1 MAELVW
7 DQTGQRLY
15 ETGVDKGVLYI
26 PVGGVYENGYAW
38 NGLTAVTESPTGA
51 EASAMYAD
59 NMKYLNLLSVEELE
73 GTIEAYTYPN
83 EFAQCDG
90 TATPEIGVSIAQ
102 QTRKTF
108 GLSYRTKLGNDV
120 LADDYGYKLHLIY
133 GALATPSEKAYAT
146 INDSPEAITFSWSF
160 TTSPVPVTGL
170 KPTALLTVDSTKVG
184 AGALATLEEFLY
196 GTAGTNPSLPLPDAV
211 IALFSGTLTLAT
223 PVEPAFNAVTN
234 TVTIPTTTGVT
245 YRIDGVAK
253 LAGAVVITENTIVT
267 ATANTGYYFPAVID
281 TDWYYPYTP

>member
-26 PVGGVYENGYAW
+26 PVGGVYESGYAW

-59 NMKYLNLLSVEELE
+59 NMKYLNLLSVEEME
-73 GTIEAYTYPN
+73 GTIEAYTYPA

-90 TATPEIGVSIAQ
+90 TATPEVGVSVAQ
-102 QTRKTF
+102 QTRRTF

-133 GALATPSEKAYAT
+133 GALATPSEKAFAT

-160 TTSPVPVTGL
+160 TTSPVSVTGL
-170 KPTALLTVDSTKVG
+170 KPTALLTIDSTLVD
-184 AGALATLEEFLY
+184 AGALATLEDFLY
-196 GTAGTNPSLPLPDAV
+196 GTAGTDPSLPLPDAV
-211 IALFSGTLTLAT
+211 IALFSGSLTLAT
-223 PVEPAFNAVTN
+223 PVEPAFNSGTE
-234 TVTIPTTTGVT
+234 TITIPTTTGVT
-245 YRIDGVAK
+245 YRRNGVA
-253 LAGAVVITENTIVT
+253 LAAGALVITEDTIIT
-267 ATANTGYYFPAVID
+267 ATADTGYYFPPVVD
-281 TDWYYPYTP
+281 TDWFYDYTP